1 MNIFRKIKVL
11 VVDDSLFYRELI
23 SRGISTDNNIKVIAT
38 AVDAYDARDKIL
50 KYKPDVMT
58 LDIQMPK
65 MDGIDFLKRLI
76 PQYPMPVVVVT
87 SIDEKVFDAMRY
99 GAVDFLVKP
108 DINNVNGL
116 EGLVRQLIARIKVA
130 SKVDRTIIKSTY
142 SEDSD
147 SDIEILTNFTTDTD
161 VKEKNNSLN
170 YSYDDMVIAIGSSTG
185 GTEAIS
191 HIIKSMAIDMPPILI
206 VQHMPPVFTKLY
218 ADRLNSNCQ
227 LEIKEAKNMD
237 RVTKNTVLI
246 ASGENHMELKKDSN
260 GYYVKCYKGDKVSGH
275 CPSVDVLFNSVADVA
290 QENAIGVILTGMG
303 HDGAKGL
310 LKMRNKGAYTIGQDM
325 ESCVV
330 YGMPKVAFEIG
341 AVKKQV
347 SLQNINQIVNAA
359 IKQRSK

>member
-87 SIDEKVFDAMRY
+87 SIDKKVFDAMRY

-108 DINNVNGL
+108 DIKNANGL

-130 SKVDRTIIKSTY
+130 SKVDKTIIKSTY
-142 SEDSD
+142 NEDYDVESQTD
-147 SDIEILTNFTTDTD
+147 STTYTDI
-161 VKEKNNSLN
+161 KEKNNSLN
-170 YSYDDMVIAIGSSTG
+170 YSYNDMVIAIGSSTG

-191 HIIKSMAIDMPPILI
+191 HIIKSMAKDMPPILI
-206 VQHMPPVFTKLY
+206 VQHMPPIFTKLY
-218 ADRLNSNCQ
+218 ADRLNSYSQ
-227 LEIKEAKNMD
+227 LEVKEAKNMD
-237 RVTKNTVLI
+237 RVAKNTVLI
-246 ASGENHMELKKDSN
+246 ASGDNHMELKKDSN

-290 QENAIGVILTGMG
+290 KENAIGVILTGMG

-330 YGMPKVAFEIG
+330 YGMPKVASEIG
-341 AVKKQV
+341 AVIKQAP
-347 SLQNINQIVNAA
+347 LQNINYIINAA
-359 IKQRSK
+359 IKKRNR